1 MQYYVLGPA
10 FVMSYLSRIEHFTF
24 CSNIHSKA
32 AVVLQPAVKQQ
43 LDPAVSILQLSQLL
57 HCSSQLQL

>member
-10 FVMSYLSRIEHFTF
+10 FVMSYLSRIEHFIF
-24 CSNIHSKA
+24 CSNIRSKA

-43 LDPAVSILQLSQLL
+43 LDPALSILQLSQLL